1 MKPFCSF
8 GLWVSSNL
16 IDDWG
21 LNQWFLATEW
31 RFRLLSLFIDFGIMN
46 GFRDVSSS
54 SGSVMIGDDDNAALS
69 SEDSSCPDESVSET
83 ELDLALGLSI
93 GLKGR
98 RKVRSSL
105 QSLSSSSSSLTRES
119 GTKRSADSSAVA
131 SNATR

>member
-1 MKPFCSF
+1 
-8 GLWVSSNL
+8 
-16 IDDWG
+16 
-21 LNQWFLATEW
+21 
-31 RFRLLSLFIDFGIMN
+31 MN
-46 GFRDVSSS
+46 GLQDVCSS
-54 SGSVMIGDDDNAALS
+54 SGSVMIGLPAEEDENAALS

-105 QSLSSSSSSLTRES
+105 SSSSSSMTRES
-119 GTKRSADSSAVA
+119 GTKRSADSSYAAA